1 MAWYHKFPWTN
12 FHELNLDWI
21 LEICGKAEKAIPN
34 IDDAIVRADN
44 AADNANSAAD
54 LANRN
59 ATTASNA
66 AAVADN
72 AARKIDP
79 ITATAATV
87 HGASASVTVEDTNP
101 GKVFHFLIPAGE
113 KGDPGPSGGAGDL
126 IDNGNFTNPINQRG
140 ATSYNGNG
148 SKMYTID
155 RWFTTSSAAGAVVVG
170 NRYIT
175 VASGAT
181 ISQIIPADQDGS
193 FPSDADVGY
202 TAVARE
208 TNGTL
213 HIANS
218 GLTDSKLSF
227 TLGDADSGITVTLG
241 SGNWEYCALYRGR
254 YTASN
259 APGYVAKEYVTQLAN
274 CQRYYIRMK
283 VNQTMLYGNSGA
295 TSGAGARLFMPTP
308 IQMRINPTVT
318 TDSAITMA
326 VSTHNGVTN
335 NATYTTSVANA
346 SPEGVSFYGDFSPSI
361 SSSPGYVAVTAFI
374 QNAAID
380 LSADL

>member
-21 LEICGKAEKAIPN
+21 MDIVGKAERVLP
-34 IDDAIVRADN
+34 DAE
-44 AADNANSAAD
+44 AATEAANEAAS
-54 LANRN
+54 LANN
-59 ATTASNA
+59 N
-66 AAVADN
+66 AVAASDAATRAN
-72 AARKIDP
+72 IAARNIDP

-126 IDNGNFTNPINQRG
+126 IDNGNFTNPINQRE
-140 ATSYNGNG
+140 ATTYNGNG

-155 RWFTTSSAAGAVVVG
+155 RWFTNSSASGAVVVG

-181 ISQIIPADQDGS
+181 INQIIPADQDGS

-227 TLGDADSGITVTLG
+227 TIGDADKGITVTLG
-241 SGNWEYCALYRGR
+241 SGNWEYCALYRGI
-254 YTASN
+254 YTAESV
-259 APGYVAKEYVTQLAN
+259 PGYVAKDYTTQLLQCYRYFRKTVLQGVAETAKYIAPVNMFEPPFRVNPTITAN
-274 CQRYYIRMK
+274 SDFGAPGVGGPTASNISFVAFKDFVQEIAD
-283 VNQTMLYGNSGA
+283 NNSGL
-295 TSGAGARLFMPTP
+295 TPGILYRLY
-308 IQMRINPTVT
+308 
-318 TDSAITMA
+318 ITA
-326 VSTHNGVTN
+326 
-335 NATYTTSVANA
+335 
-346 SPEGVSFYGDFSPSI
+346 
-361 SSSPGYVAVTAFI
+361 
-374 QNAAID
+374 
-380 LSADL
+380 SADM

>member
-21 LEICGKAEKAIPN
+21 LEICGKAEKAIPD
-34 IDDAIVRADN
+34 IDKAIARADN
-44 AADNANSAAD
+44 ATDNANNAAD
-54 LANRN
+54 LANSSATN
-59 ATTASNA
+59 ASDA
-66 AAVADN
+66 ATVATN

-113 KGDPGPSGGAGDL
+113 KGDPGPAGGAGDL
-126 IDNGNFTNPINQRG
+126 IDNGNFSNPINQRG
-140 ATSYNGNG
+140 ASSYNGNG

-155 RWFTTSSAAGAVVVG
+155 RWFTTSSVAGAVVVG

-181 ISQIIPADQDGS
+181 ISQIIPAEQDGS
-193 FPSDADVGY
+193 FPSDSDVGY

-213 HIANS
+213 HIANGS

-227 TLGDADSGITVTLG
+227 TLGDADEGITVTIG
-241 SGNWEYCALYRGR
+241 SGNWEYCALYRGI
-254 YTASN
+254 YTADD
-259 APGYVAKEYVTQLAN
+259 APGYIAKPYSAQYMECLRYFRKTVLQGVAETNKYIAPVNTFEPPFRVIPTITADAN
-274 CQRYYIRMK
+274 FGAPGVGGPSASNITFIAYKDFIQEIAD
-283 VNQTMLYGNSGA
+283 NNSGL
-295 TSGAGARLFMPTP
+295 TPGILYRLY
-308 IQMRINPTVT
+308 
-318 TDSAITMA
+318 ITA
-326 VSTHNGVTN
+326 
-335 NATYTTSVANA
+335 
-346 SPEGVSFYGDFSPSI
+346 
-361 SSSPGYVAVTAFI
+361 
-374 QNAAID
+374 
-380 LSADL
+380 SADM